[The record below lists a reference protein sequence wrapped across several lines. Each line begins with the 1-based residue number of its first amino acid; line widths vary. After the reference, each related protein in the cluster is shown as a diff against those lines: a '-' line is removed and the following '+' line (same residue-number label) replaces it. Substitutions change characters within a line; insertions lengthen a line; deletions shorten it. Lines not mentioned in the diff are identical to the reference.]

1 MSMSKIKV
9 GDTVRIIAGKDKG
22 REGKVLKIDHE
33 AGRVV
38 VEGANMITKHN
49 KQSAKNP
56 NGGILKVEGTIA
68 LSNVM
73 YLKDGKPIP
82 SFVGD
87 PETVAVGDG
96 SAQAIADAL
105 WAGLN
110 ADNRVSL
117 WVMTRDLTTGESDAV
132 IINRNM

>member
-22 REGKVLKIDHE
+22 REGKVLRIDHE
-33 AGRVV
+33 AGRLV

-68 LSNVM
+68 MSNVM
-73 YLKDGKPIP
+73 LLKDGKPVR
-82 SFVGD
+82 VGF
-87 PETVAVGDG
+87 TVKDG
-96 SAQAIADAL
+96 KKV
-105 WAGLN
+105 
-110 ADNRVSL
+110 RVAKTENGP
-117 WVMTRDLTTGESDAV
+117 VV
-132 IINRNM
+132 ID

>member
-22 REGKVLKIDHE
+22 REGKVLRIDHE
-33 AGRVV
+33 AGRLV

-68 LSNVM
+68 MSNVM
-73 YLKDGKPIP
+73 LLKDGKPVR
-82 SFVGD
+82 VGFTTKEGKD
-87 PETVAVGDG
+87 GKVRKVRVAKTADG
-96 SAQAIADAL
+96 PVAID
-105 WAGLN
+105 
-110 ADNRVSL
+110 
-117 WVMTRDLTTGESDAV
+117 
-132 IINRNM
+132 